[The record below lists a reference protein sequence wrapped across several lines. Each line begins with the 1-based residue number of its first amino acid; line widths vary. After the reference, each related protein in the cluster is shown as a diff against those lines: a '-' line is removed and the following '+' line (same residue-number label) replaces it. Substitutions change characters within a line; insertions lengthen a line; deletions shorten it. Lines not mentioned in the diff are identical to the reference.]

1 MRRSFN
7 SVGFGVA
14 LACSMQVAAAQQ
26 DNSNA
31 ESQRFDLGNIEVIEI
46 IRSAENSSANWNKP
60 FQATLSSSDLRKF
73 ERNDVSSALSL
84 LPGVTVQNMGGRSE
98 KLVYIRGFNSRQV
111 PLFMDGVPVYVP
123 YDGNFDLSRLLTFDV
138 AEINVSK
145 GFSSVL
151 YGANTLGG
159 SINVVSRRP
168 QEAFRAT
175 MRSGFNFDSE
185 NDEAS
190 RNHFLSLE
198 SNQGS
203 WYVQGNISLS
213 NQDFFTLPDD
223 FIAKPAEN
231 GGRRENSAN
240 RDQKLSLKLGYTPNE
255 TDEYAISYQ
264 KQDGE
269 KNTPPYAG
277 TANVAAR
284 FWRWPE
290 YNKESLYFISRTALS
305 STEYVRMRVYYD
317 TFDNTLRSFDDA
329 TYTRQSRPFAFNSI
343 YDDYA
348 YGISGELGSTRVA
361 GHNLKAALQYKT
373 DIHREH
379 DIGFPVERMEDD
391 LLSLGLEDS
400 YAINPDLTLI
410 AGLGYDRQEGQRAD
424 DVRGTTIVPFP
435 TASAS
440 AWNVQAGLTYA
451 INDVWSSHVS
461 ASRRTRFPTMKDRYS
476 YRMGTAIP
484 NPGLN
489 PEYAVNLEAGVNA
502 SLALAANSQL
512 DVGAAVFRSRIDDTI
527 ESITIAPTLCTSSPC
542 SQLQNIGRQVN
553 SGFELAATAAFGNQI
568 ELHSSYTY
576 LDRDNKTSPAVLP
589 LDTPMH
595 KVFAYLQYAP
605 IESLQLVL
613 SGQHESERFS
623 ATNGT
628 RRTDSF
634 TTADFK
640 AVWQPLDYLQAE
652 LGARNLLDELYAF
665 EEGYPEAG
673 RTWFVNLNITF

>member
-1 MRRSFN
+1 MRRSLT

-14 LACSMQVAAAQQ
+14 LASFLQVAAAAP
-26 DNSNA
+26 DESTAANS
-31 ESQRFDLGNIEVIEI
+31 ERFDLGNIEVIEI
-46 IRSAENSSANWNKP
+46 VRSALADWSTP
-60 FQATLSSSDLRKF
+60 FQATLSVEDLRTF

-123 YDGNFDLSRLLTFDV
+123 YDGNFDLSRLLTFDI

-168 QEAFRAT
+168 QDRFRAT
-175 MRSGFNFDSE
+175 FRSGFNFDAE
-185 NDEAS
+185 KDGNS
-190 RNHFLSLE
+190 RNHYLSLE
-198 SNQGS
+198 SNQGL
-203 WYVQGNISLS
+203 WYAQGNISVS
-213 NQDFFTLPDD
+213 DQDFFTLPDD
-223 FIAKPAEN
+223 FLPRVAED
-231 GGRRENSAN
+231 GGRRENSSN
-240 RDQKLSLKLGYTPNE
+240 KDQKLSLKLGYTPNE

-264 KQDGE
+264 NQQGE

-277 TANVAAR
+277 NANVAAR

-290 YNKESLYFISRTALS
+290 YNKESLYFISRTELS
-305 STEYVRMRVYYD
+305 SSEYVRMRVYYD
-317 TFDNTLRSFDDA
+317 TFDNTLRSFDNA
-329 TYTRQSRPFAFNSI
+329 TYTTQSRPFAFNSI

-348 YGISGELGSTRVA
+348 YGFSSELGSTRIADHTV
-361 GHNLKAALQYKT
+361 KAAFQYKT

-379 DIGFPVERMEDD
+379 DIGFPIERMEDD
-391 LLSLGLEDS
+391 LISLGLEDS
-400 YAINPDLTLI
+400 YTITPDLTLI
-410 AGLGYDRQEGQRAD
+410 TGLGYDRQEGQRAD
-424 DVRGTTIVPFP
+424 DTRGTTIVPFP

-489 PEYAVNLEAGVNA
+489 PEYAVNLEAGVNGNLTLGA
-502 SLALAANSQL
+502 TSQL
-512 DVGAAVFRSRIDDTI
+512 DLGAAVFRSRIDDTI

-553 SGFELAATAAFGNQI
+553 SGVELSATASIGSKI
-568 ELHSSYTY
+568 ELHTNYTY

-589 LDTPMH
+589 LDTPMN
-595 KVFAYLQYAP
+595 KIFAYVQFAP
-605 IESLQLVL
+605 VENLQLVL
-613 SGQHESERFS
+613 SSQYESERFS
-623 ATNGT
+623 ATNGSRQT
-628 RRTDSF
+628 GSF
-634 TTADFK
+634 TTTDFK
-640 AVWQPLDYLQAE
+640 AIWQPLDYIQAE
-652 LGARNLLDELYAF
+652 VGGRNLGDELYSF

-673 RTWFVNLNITF
+673 RTWFVNLNFTF